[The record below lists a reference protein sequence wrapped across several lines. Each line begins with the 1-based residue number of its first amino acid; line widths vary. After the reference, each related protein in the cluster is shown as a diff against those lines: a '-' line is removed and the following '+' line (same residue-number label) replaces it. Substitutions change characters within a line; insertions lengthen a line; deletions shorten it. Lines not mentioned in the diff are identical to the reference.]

1 MKICL
6 IGNFTTSYGQICDE
20 RHIANALKELGQEVH
35 CIQREEF
42 ASRISEL
49 EKTNVDVT
57 IFFKWPGF
65 TSDQIVRWK
74 KTTNSFVFAWTFD
87 FMMFHPNCHEML
99 RAVDCWLGEELGLLV
114 ELERRGFRFHYFPNH
129 AVPENIFKKIEAP
142 KEYDIIFTGTYYPR
156 GGRIDIL
163 SALSKLYKVDV
174 FGNDYQHWAQHGVN
188 GHPAVFDD
196 KLPELIAK
204 SKIVLGINVTNETWG
219 YWSIRPAQI
228 MMCGGF
234 TIQKYIPGM
243 EKELK
248 DGCAYWHEL
257 PDLITQV
264 KYYLEHE
271 NERNEIAKKGYEIA
285 HRQNTSLERAR
296 ELVVLLKEYPKF
308 KYYNPV

>member
-20 RHIANALKELGQEVH
+20 RHIANALTELGQEVH

-42 ASRISEL
+42 ASRLSEFENL
-49 EKTNVDVT
+49 KIDAT

-65 TSDQIVRWK
+65 TPDMVVKWK
-74 KTTNSFVFAWTFD
+74 RLTNTFIFAWTFD
-87 FMMFHPNCHEML
+87 YMMFHPNCLEML
-99 RAVDCWLGEELGLLV
+99 KTVDCWLGEELGLLV
-114 ELERRGFRFHYFPNH
+114 ELERGGYKFHYFPNH
-129 AVPENIFKKIEAP
+129 AVPESIFKSLSLP
-142 KEYDIIFTGTYYPR
+142 KEYDVVFTGTYYPR

-163 SALSKLYKVDV
+163 TDLAKRFKVDV
-174 FGNDYQHWAQHGVN
+174 FGNDYTNWKNHGVN
-188 GHPAVFDD
+188 AHPPVFDD
-196 KLPELIAK
+196 KFPELIAK

-248 DGCAYWHEL
+248 DGVAYWHEL
-257 PDLITQV
+257 PDLIEQI
-264 KYYLEHE
+264 KYYLDHE
-271 NERNEIAKKGYEIA
+271 EERNTIAKRGYGIA
-285 HRQNTSLERAR
+285 HKNNTSIERAR
-296 ELVVLLKEYPKF
+296 ELLVLLKEYPKF
-308 KYYNPV
+308 KYYNPL